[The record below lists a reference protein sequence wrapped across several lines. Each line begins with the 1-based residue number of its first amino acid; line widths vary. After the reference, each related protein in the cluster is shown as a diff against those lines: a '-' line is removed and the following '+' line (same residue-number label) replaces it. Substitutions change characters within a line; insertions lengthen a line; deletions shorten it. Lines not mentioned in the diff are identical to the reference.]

1 MKLIVGL
8 GNPEGRYAKTRH
20 NAGFMVVD
28 RLLGSHAKGEVLKA
42 RFQAATAE
50 VSLGGERCLLMKPT
64 TYMNKSG
71 QSVGEA
77 VRFFKVDPKADLLI
91 VVDELY
97 LPTGSLK
104 LSPKGGTA
112 GHNGL
117 TDIHRILGTDE
128 YPRLRVGVGLQPSG
142 GKPPMM
148 DQADFVLGQF
158 SEEERDLL
166 EGALGRAAK
175 AAEAFALKGLDAAMN
190 AFNGADPARAKKAK
204 DRKES
209 VVKPPV
215 TTRGPEAARDSEI
228 ERPGPDGPQRSA
240 PHASA

>member
-28 RLLGSHAKGEVLKA
+28 RLLGTHARGEVLKA

-50 VSLGGERCLLMKPT
+50 VSIGGERCLLMKPT

-77 VRFFKVDPKADLLI
+77 VRFYKVDPKAELLV

-97 LPTGSLK
+97 LPTGSIK
-104 LSPKGGTA
+104 LNPKGGTA

-117 TDIHRILGTDE
+117 TDIHRALGTDE

-142 GKPPMM
+142 GKPSVM

-158 SEEERDLL
+158 MDEEKTML
-166 EGALGRAAK
+166 ESALDRAAK

-190 AFNGADPARAKKAK
+190 AFNGPDPVKAK
-204 DRKES
+204 EAKARK
-209 VVKPPV
+209 PAP
-215 TTRGPEAARDSEI
+215 RPEDQTPQA
-228 ERPGPDGPQRSA
+228 RPGDGAQGSVPPA
-240 PHASA
+240 VA